1 MTDPNATPRDEDVQT
16 DPRLI
21 KVIDRRDLKES
32 GTTLHR
38 FDDEKGCSH
47 RPDTNT
53 RTDLVT
59 AAVFDGHTLCSRC
72 VWPDGAEEVLDG

>member
-1 MTDPNATPRDEDVQT
+1 MTDSATPRDEDVQT

-21 KVIDRRDLKES
+21 KVIDRRDLKEP

-38 FDDEKGCSH
+38 LDDEKGCSH

-53 RTDLVT
+53 QTDLVT
-59 AAVFDGHTLCSRC
+59 AAVLDGRELCSRC
-72 VWPDGAEEVLDG
+72 VWPDGAEEVLHG